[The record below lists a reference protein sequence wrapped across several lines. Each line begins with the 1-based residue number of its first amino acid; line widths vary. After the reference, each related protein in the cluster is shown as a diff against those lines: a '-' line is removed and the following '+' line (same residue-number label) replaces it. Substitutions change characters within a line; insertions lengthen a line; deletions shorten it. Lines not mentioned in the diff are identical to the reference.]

1 MRKFITVILLLVFS
15 AAFAAAQ
22 DHKPQT
28 QLSNKWDVFGGYTFI
43 HNSGDP
49 NAFGENEANNYN
61 DFLPFNMNGGQ
72 AAISYYPMTH
82 FGVTTDFSFTRKQD
96 VASDETD
103 VQETNSTQ
111 DYLIGPAFRYT
122 LKGKK
127 LSNVTLF
134 AHQLFGA
141 SHVSI
146 KFAGNMVPAAVRT
159 SNASPEDAAPKTLTY
174 TAITS
179 AIVSGGG
186 ADIRVRRYLSIRPVQ
201 LDYWMHQGSLN
212 NIIPEVGDIFGSQ
225 MKWSASGFRYSAGAV
240 IHF

>member
-49 NAFGENEANNYN
+49 NAFGETKASDYNE
-61 DFLPFNMNGGQ
+61 FSPFNMNGGQ
-72 AAISYYPMTH
+72 AAISYYPIAH
-82 FGVTTDFSFTRKQD
+82 FGVTTDFSFTRKQGD
-96 VASDETD
+96 YVNESNIH
-103 VQETNSTQ
+103 ETNSMQ

-127 LSNVTLF
+127 LGNVTLF

-146 KFAGNMVPAAVRT
+146 KLTGVAEGDDIRA
-159 SNASPEDAAPKTLTY
+159 SIASPEAAASETSTY

-179 AIVSGGG
+179 AMVSGGG

-201 LDYWMHQGSLN
+201 LDYWTHQGNLN
-212 NIIPEVGDIFGSQ
+212 NFMSANDDSGFGN